1 MNFIPVCEPTLEGN
15 ELKYV
20 SEAVS
25 TGWISSAGGFITK
38 FEDEFAKFCG
48 TKHAVS
54 CSNGTK
60 AIHLAL
66 ESLRI
71 GPGDEVIIPTF
82 TMAATAN
89 AVIYT
94 GAKPVLVDAELDT
107 WNMDLNQIEGKINS
121 KTKAIM
127 VVHTYGHPC
136 DMDKVREIANKH
148 NLFVIED
155 AAEAHGAEYKGKK
168 AGNLSDI
175 ACFSFYANKILTTG
189 EGGMVVTNNLEL
201 AERCKSLR
209 NHFFGTGENRF
220 KHLELGFNY
229 RLTNMQA
236 AVGVAQLEQ
245 AQELVD
251 SRRHNAYLYNYLLQ
265 NVPGV
270 KLPPET
276 CDVKNVY
283 WMYGIMINEEFG
295 MSMPELREKLQ
306 QKGIGTRTFFIGM
319 HKQPAYQKE
328 DQRFPD
334 CSGNFPVA
342 DELEKKGLYLPSASH
357 LTLEQIHYI
366 TDTLKEIKNAK
377 NSERSSSFI

>member
-1 MNFIPVCEPTLEGN
+1 MSFIPVCEPTLQGN

-20 SEAVS
+20 TEAVS

-38 FEDEFAKFCG
+38 FEEEFAKFCG
-48 TKHAVS
+48 VSHAVS

-60 AIHLAL
+60 ALHLAL
-66 ESLRI
+66 EALHI
-71 GPGDEVIIPTF
+71 GRGDEVIIPTF

-94 GAKPVLVDAELDT
+94 GAKPVLVDSELDT
-107 WNMDLNQIEGKINS
+107 WNMDLNQIEEKITPR
-121 KTKAIM
+121 TKAIM

-136 DMDKVREIANKH
+136 DMDKVREIADKH

-155 AAEAHGAEYKGKK
+155 AAEAHGAEYKGKR
-168 AGNLSDI
+168 AGGLSDI

-189 EGGMVVTNNLEL
+189 EGGMVVTNNEQL
-201 AERCKSLR
+201 ALRCKSLR

-236 AVGVAQLEQ
+236 AVGVGQLEQ
-245 AQELVD
+245 AEDLVEA
-251 SRRHNAYLYNYLLQ
+251 RRANAYLYNHLLQ

-276 CDVKNVY
+276 KDVKNVY

-295 MSMPELREKLQ
+295 ISMPALREKLHQ
-306 QKGIGTRTFFIGM
+306 AGIGTRTFFIGM
-319 HKQPAYQKE
+319 HKQPVYQKE
-328 DQRFPD
+328 DSRFPD
-334 CSGNFPVA
+334 CSGDFPVA
-342 DELEKKGLYLPSASH
+342 DELEKKGLYLPSTSH
-357 LTLEQIHYI
+357 LTIAQIYYI
-366 TDTLKEIKNAK
+366 TDKVKEIQ
-377 NSERSSSFI
+377 RSARNE